1 MSEPA
6 ADIPADE
13 GAAPDVEMDEWLRVN
28 PLTMMVHMARML
40 ASAIIPAIAVLYGA
54 ASSEP
59 DSEGLAAI
67 TPWFVPLLGAI
78 LGFNLLAAWF
88 SWYRLR
94 YRVGDTDVRLEQ
106 GVISRSAR
114 SVPYERI
121 QDVSLEQK
129 LVPRLLGLVEVKF
142 ETGAGGK
149 EELKLSYVS
158 EAEGEKLR
166 ETVRALVDGEAAAPA
181 EGPTAPDGTPSGDL
195 AAEPAGQTLFAMDTK
210 RLFLFGLFNF
220 SLVVFAV
227 LLGALQQLEF
237 LLPFDVWDYIA
248 DIVRDDRIAEAEEL
262 VNGYSTIAQILA
274 ILYAI
279 GAVVVVGMASG
290 VVRTF
295 VRDWEFRLERTA
307 KGFRRRRGL
316 LTKTDVV
323 MPVHRVQAL
332 VVSTGWLR
340 RRFGWHGLSFIS
352 LAQDAG
358 GANHDVAPFAQME
371 EIAPIAH
378 EAGFSLPDERAD
390 WRRAS
395 ADYYFDRA
403 VLQALIPATA
413 GLVLLVLGY
422 AIVAVLLFALAG
434 LLVFGEYYMW
444 RFVRHAL
451 DPQQVLSR
459 RGWLAPRDIIASRVK
474 LHSVEIS
481 QHPLARWRGYCTL
494 RFGLA
499 GGRLAFAGLS
509 LEDAREMRHAAL
521 DSIAAVDFA
530 KLPR

>member
-1 MSEPA
+1 
-6 ADIPADE
+6 
-13 GAAPDVEMDEWLRVN
+13 MDAWQRVN
-28 PLTMMVHMARML
+28 PLSMAVQMARIL
-40 ASAIIPAIAVLYGA
+40 ATGVVPAGFVLFGAVRSEGDDIPFDAIPWLVLVLLAII
-54 ASSEP
+54 
-59 DSEGLAAI
+59 
-67 TPWFVPLLGAI
+67 
-78 LGFNLLAAWF
+78 GFNLLGAWLG
-88 SWYRLR
+88 WVRLR
-94 YRVGDTDVRLEQ
+94 YRVGDADVRVEQ
-106 GVISRSAR
+106 GIISRSAR
-114 SVPYERI
+114 SVPYDRI

-129 LVPRLLGLVEVKF
+129 LIPRLLGLVEVKF

-166 ETVRALVDGEAAAPA
+166 ETVRALVEGEAATPAVDAAMEPGDESAVDAP
-181 EGPTAPDGTPSGDL
+181 GRM
-195 AAEPAGQTLFAMDTK
+195 LFSMGAK
-210 RLFLFGLFNF
+210 RLFVFGLFNF

-237 LLPFDVWDYIA
+237 LLPFDMWDRVA
-248 DIVRDDRIAEAEEL
+248 DIFRDDRITQAGEL
-262 VNGYSTIAQILA
+262 MRDYSLTAQILA
-274 ILYAI
+274 ILYAVA
-279 GAVVVVGMASG
+279 AVIVVGMASG

-295 VRDWEFRLERTA
+295 VRDWEFRLERTP

-332 VVSTGWLR
+332 VLRTGLLR

-352 LAQDAG
+352 LAQDSG
-358 GANHDVAPFAQME
+358 SANHDVAPFARME
-371 EIAPIAH
+371 EIAPIAR
-378 EAGFSLPDERAD
+378 EAGFSLPGDSAD
-390 WRRAS
+390 WKRAS

-403 VLQALIPATA
+403 IFLAFIPTVAALFAILQ
-413 GLVLLVLGY
+413 GLVLVG
-422 AIVAVLLFALAG
+422 
-434 LLVFGEYYMW
+434 LVFFLVAALMVFAEYYRW

-451 DPQQVLSR
+451 DPHQVLSR
-459 RGWLAPRDIIASRVK
+459 RGWLAPGYVIANRVK

-481 QHPLARWRGYCTL
+481 QHPLARWRGYCNL

-499 GGRLAFAGLS
+499 GGRLVFEGLS
-509 LEDAREMRHAAL
+509 LADAREMRGAVL

>member
-1 MSEPA
+1 MSE
-6 ADIPADE
+6 
-13 GAAPDVEMDEWLRVN
+13 GALEPPVTPGVEIDEWQRVN
-28 PLTMMVHMARML
+28 PLTMMVQMARTL
-40 ASAIIPAIAVLYGA
+40 AQAIIPAIAVLYGA

-67 TPWFVPLLGAI
+67 APFFVPILGAIIGINLLGAW
-78 LGFNLLAAWF
+78 L
-88 SWYRLR
+88 SWRRLR
-94 YRVGDTDVRLEQ
+94 YRVGETDVRVEQ
-106 GVISRSAR
+106 GIISRSAR

-129 LVPRLLGLVEVKF
+129 LIPRLLGLVEVKF

-166 ETVRALVDGEAAAPA
+166 ETVRALVDGEAAKPA
-181 EGPTAPDGTPSGDL
+181 TPGD
-195 AAEPAGQTLFAMDTK
+195 AGEASQPVAEPAGRTLFAMDTK

-237 LLPFDVWDYIA
+237 LLPFDLWEYIA
-248 DIVRDDRIAEAEEL
+248 DIFRDDRIAEAGEL
-262 VNGYSTIAQILA
+262 VNGYSTVAQVLA
-274 ILYAI
+274 ILYAV

-295 VRDWEFRLERTA
+295 VRDWEFRLERTP

-332 VVSTGWLR
+332 VVKTGWLR

-371 EIAPIAH
+371 EIAPIAR
-378 EAGFSLPDERAD
+378 EAGFSLPDDSAD

-395 ADYYFDRA
+395 EGYYFDRA
-403 VLQALIPATA
+403 VMFAFVPVVAAIVFALQGHWVLT
-413 GLVLLVLGY
+413 VLLLG
-422 AIVAVLLFALAG
+422 LAAF
-434 LLVFGEYYMW
+434 LAAGEYYRW

-459 RGWLAPRDIIASRVK
+459 RGWLAPGYRIASRVK

-481 QHPLARWRGYCTL
+481 QNPLARWRGYCTL

-499 GGRLAFAGLS
+499 GGRLAFPGLS
-509 LEDAREMRHAAL
+509 LEDAREMRAAAL
-521 DSIAAVDFA
+521 ESIAAVDFA

>member
-1 MSEPA
+1 MSENASEPLA
-6 ADIPADE
+6 V
-13 GAAPDVEMDEWLRVN
+13 PDAGMDEWQRVN
-28 PLTMMVHMARML
+28 PLTMMVQMARTL
-40 ASAIIPAIAVLYGA
+40 AQAILPAIAVLYGA

-59 DSEGLAAI
+59 DSEGLSAI
-67 TPWFVPLLGAI
+67 APYFVPILGAIIGINLLGAY
-78 LGFNLLAAWF
+78 L
-88 SWYRLR
+88 SWRRLR
-94 YRVGDTDVRLEQ
+94 YRVGETDVRVEQ
-106 GVISRSAR
+106 GIISRSAR

-129 LVPRLLGLVEVKF
+129 LIPRLLGLVEVKF

-166 ETVRALVDGEAAAPA
+166 ETVRALVDGEAARPAAPGEPAAVGQPVA
-181 EGPTAPDGTPSGDL
+181 EPSGRL
-195 AAEPAGQTLFAMDTK
+195 LFSMDTK

-237 LLPFDVWDYIA
+237 LLPFDAWDYIA
-248 DIVRDDRIAEAEEL
+248 DIFRDDRIAEAGEL
-262 VNGYSTIAQILA
+262 VNGYSTLAQILA
-274 ILYAI
+274 ILYAV

-295 VRDWEFRLERTA
+295 VRDWEFRLERTS

-332 VVSTGWLR
+332 VIRTGWLR

-352 LAQDAG
+352 LAQDSG
-358 GANHDVAPFAQME
+358 GANHDVAPFAQMD
-371 EIAPIAH
+371 EIAPIAQ
-378 EAGFSLPDERAD
+378 EAGFSLPDDTAD

-395 ADYYFDRA
+395 EDYYFDRA
-403 VLQALIPATA
+403 VMQGFVPVVAAIAMALQGYWVPVAL
-413 GLVLLVLGY
+413 LLGIAAFL
-422 AIVAVLLFALAG
+422 AL
-434 LLVFGEYYMW
+434 GEYYRW

-451 DPQQVLSR
+451 DPQQVVSR
-459 RGWLAPRDIIASRVK
+459 RGWLAPSYRIANRTK
-474 LHSVEIS
+474 LHSVEIT

-499 GGRLAFAGLS
+499 GGRLAFPGLS
-509 LEDAREMRHAAL
+509 MEDARELRAATL
-521 DSIAAVDFA
+521 KSVAAVDFA